1 MSREAPQLRKHLDQ
15 IKSRPGGSERT
26 SDGDQDFAS
35 MGRHDGFELFNDLLR
50 VVQATVLGQDSEKVL
65 GLLLRLVLAVLED
78 GLET

>member
-1 MSREAPQLRKHLDQ
+1 
-15 IKSRPGGSERT
+15 
-26 SDGDQDFAS
+26 